1 MISSAIEDL
10 DMLWMAGRR
19 TQKGRQG
26 GKQWGGQDT
35 SRTPNCPKTSCFQ
48 PFGAG
53 ALVDARAARK
63 VNASIFNAFNGT
75 KGKFGRKVGRS

>member
-1 MISSAIEDL
+1 MTSSAIEDL
-10 DMLWMAGRR
+10 DMLWKAGRR
-19 TQKGRQG
+19 TQKGRKG
-26 GKQWGGQDT
+26 GGQDT
-35 SRTPNCPKTSCFQ
+35 SRTPNRPKTSCFQ